1 MPSKNK
7 YVAGWR
13 TAYTTPPIDTT
24 SSTQPA
30 TPNDKHDAHTPKE
43 SPLKPQP
50 PYPGVGKATINVEP
64 CPHLQE
70 LRAAKDARERK
81 IWKQRNEGKAKGEG
95 KYMKRIRRTQNE
107 VMYELSKGHTRNCP
121 TSEELADWSDVCSS
135 YCLYTK
141 AIYVDNPFTLNFPE
155 RMCGA
160 LAKTFILSKEHD
172 AQEHAFRF
180 IQGVSHNKLYGWTM
194 GGTCRVRITYNTGD
208 PMRYKVELLP

>member
-13 TAYTTPPIDTT
+13 TAYTTPPIDTA
-24 SSTQPA
+24 SSHQPA
-30 TPNDKHDAHTPKE
+30 TPSNNRNTSTSQELPQNT
-43 SPLKPQP
+43 QP
-50 PYPGVGKATINVEP
+50 PHPGIGKAPIDMEP
-64 CPHLQE
+64 CSHLQA

-81 IWKQRNEGKAKGEG
+81 IWKQRNEGKAKGDG

-107 VMYELSKGHTRNCP
+107 IMHELSKGHTRNCP
-121 TSEELADWSDVCSS
+121 TSEELADWSDVCSP

-160 LAKTFILSKEHD
+160 LAKTFILSKEYD

-208 PMRYKVELLP
+208 PMRLKIEPLP